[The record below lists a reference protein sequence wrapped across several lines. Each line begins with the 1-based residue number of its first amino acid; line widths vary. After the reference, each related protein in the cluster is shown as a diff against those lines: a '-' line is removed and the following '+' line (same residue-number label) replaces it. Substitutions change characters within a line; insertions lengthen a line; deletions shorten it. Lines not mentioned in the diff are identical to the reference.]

1 MLRQNFYPNGAG
13 SGNASDGGAYEVKSV
28 TLWAAAIV
36 IPTLPGELLPRE
48 LLPGEL
54 LERFAGALHLA
65 G

>member
-1 MLRQNFYPNGAG
+1 MLRQNFYPNGVG

-36 IPTLPGELLPRE
+36 IPTLPGELL
-48 LLPGEL
+48 
-54 LERFAGALHLA
+54 ERFAGALQLA